1 MGKFNGDWAGHQPS
15 AHLWILPG
23 ISALTRREIGG
34 AQGHWSH
41 TAFLQGVRGHKQLKG
56 TQIVSSSTSITK
68 NSSIS
73 KPAFYSD
80 SGHPPLSP

>member
-1 MGKFNGDWAGHQPS
+1 MGKFKGDWAGHQPS

-41 TAFLQGVRGHKQLKG
+41 IAFLQGVSGLKQLKE
-56 TQIVSSSTSITK
+56 TQTVSSSASTTK
-68 NSSIS
+68 DSRIF
-73 KPAFYSD
+73 KPAFYSV
-80 SGHPPLSP
+80 SGHSPLSP